1 MIASTQT
8 HNLPPQPQSNKM
20 STNYKPSNQTGN
32 PFANGGIGMIVT
44 IAIFMALP
52 LMSILSD
59 VVQKTNVIQVADNAE
74 PPPPPPPDELPP
86 PPEEEE
92 EQEKPEMEEPPPPMT
107 LTQLELALNPGAG
120 NAAGDFGFGDFNTG
134 IDALADM
141 QIFDLQ
147 DLDKQPRPLFQIKPV
162 YPYSLKQA
170 QVQGWVQVE
179 WVIDPQGRVLRP
191 RAVKSTHREFEQPAV
206 EAIMRS
212 KWQPGKKDGKNV
224 AVRVRQRIDFT
235 L

>member
-1 MIASTQT
+1 
-8 HNLPPQPQSNKM
+8 M
-20 STNYKPSNQTGN
+20 SNYKRSNQSGN
-32 PFANGGIGMIVT
+32 TFVNGTLGIILT
-44 IAIFMALP
+44 ALIFVALP
-52 LMSILSD
+52 LMSIVSGMSNEKRI
-59 VVQKTNVIQVADNAE
+59 VQVADNVE
-74 PPPPPPPDELPP
+74 PPPPPPPEDAPP
-86 PPEEEE
+86 PPEETQ

-107 LTQLELALNPGAG
+107 LAQLELALNPGAG
-120 NAAGDFGFGDFNTG
+120 NATGDFGFGDFSTG

-147 DLDKQPRPLFQIKPV
+147 DLDKQPRALFQIKPN

-170 QVQGWVQVE
+170 HVEGWVQVE
-179 WVIDPQGRVLRP
+179 WIIDVQGRVLRP
-191 RAVKSTHREFEQPAV
+191 RAIKATHREFEQPAI

-224 AVRVRQRIDFT
+224 NVRVRQRIDFN